1 MVINIRGCYKVKSFA
16 ESIKKL
22 YQSER
27 LTLVLIILNLL
38 ASIALFIVGIIKLN
52 PDSAI
57 VKIGYGDIGG
67 YRNGSWADM
76 LTFPMLAI
84 IFGILHNL
92 IALKIYQ
99 KRGVG
104 VAKFFLLTTSALIA
118 GAFIVLFRLTGGA

>member
-1 MVINIRGCYKVKSFA
+1 MKSFA

-67 YRNGSWADM
+67 YRDGAWTDM
-76 LTFPMLAI
+76 FAFPVLALL
-84 IFGILHNL
+84 FGILHGL
-92 IALKIYQ
+92 IAVKIYHR
-99 KRGVG
+99 RGAG
-104 VAKFFLLTTSALIA
+104 MTKFFLITTSMLIV
-118 GAFIVLFRLTGGA
+118 GAFIVLIRLLKEG